1 MYAYALNISKTVSHI
16 TLKLHM
22 LLIGHKKTS
31 PIDFGGC
38 TVFQYGRHMIRVHF
52 PCAREI

>member
-52 PCAREI
+52 PCAHEI